1 MSIRLTL
8 VVVGEVV
15 PLHLGHVLGQ
25 PGVVEG
31 VVHAVVEDVEG
42 ERAGDDPVGDPR
54 WEENVCEAGE
64 RRLEGE
70 EQQRWH
76 DQPESVHGQV
86 MVDPVEQEMEH
97 ESPVPVGQVVVDVEE
112 EAVERVLEDSPDHV
126 AEEEACEG
134 LGERR
139 GVRDGQGRERERE
152 QVRGGDGFVGEL
164 EDRQGEEERRDGSP
178 DQRHDIPL
186 GTRESLL
193 GSQ

>member
-1 MSIRLTL
+1 
-8 VVVGEVV
+8 
-15 PLHLGHVLGQ
+15 
-25 PGVVEG
+25 
-31 VVHAVVEDVEG
+31 
-42 ERAGDDPVGDPR
+42 
-54 WEENVCEAGE
+54 
-64 RRLEGE
+64 
-70 EQQRWH
+70 
-76 DQPESVHGQV
+76 

-97 ESPVPVGQVVVDVEE
+97 ERPVPVGQVVVDVEE

-139 GVRDGQGRERERE
+139 GVRDGQGRKRERE
-152 QVRGGDGFVGEL
+152 QVRGGDGLVGEL

-193 GSQ
+193 GNQQKQHNSQGSQGPLASRISHPNSLALSLR